1 MLLLAD
7 VDVGQVRAILQ
18 LALRWVHILAGI
30 IWIGHLFFFNV
41 VQGAFEGKLD
51 ADTKKKVI
59 PELRPRALFWF
70 RWGAM
75 ITIISGLLIIGDKW
89 SQTAP
94 TFSGAGAGQ
103 TIWIIFGMTLG
114 LIMWFNVWFIIWPHQ
129 QVIINGIKTGSKAP
143 DHDARI
149 RKAFLASRFNVYA
162 SAPMLLGMIFG
173 SHLGTTGVVQTLIG
187 VALALAVGLGT
198 VHHLIGIAGRVGTE
212 WSSAPPPAAPPAA
225 PPPAAPPAPPP
236 AK

>member
-1 MLLLAD
+1 MLLAD
-7 VDVGQVRAILQ
+7 VDMGQVHLIIQ
-18 LALRWVHILAGI
+18 IVLRWIHILAGI
-30 IWIGHLFFFNV
+30 IWIGHLYFFNV

-75 ITIISGLLIIGDKW
+75 ITMLAGVALIGYIW
-89 SQTAP
+89 SLTP
-94 TFSGAGAGQ
+94 PKFEGKELGKNL
-103 TIWIIFGMTLG
+103 WILFGMTLG
-114 LIMWFNVWFIIWPHQ
+114 LIMWFNVWFIIWPNQ
-129 QVIINGIKTGSKAP
+129 QVIINGIKTGNKAP

-149 RKAFLASRFNVYA
+149 RKAFLASRFNVYV
-162 SAPMLLGMIFG
+162 SAPMLLGMVFG
-173 SHLGTTGVVQTLIG
+173 SHVPMGGAHAAIG
-187 VALALAVGLGT
+187 IAIALAVGLGT
-198 VHHLIGIAGRVGTE
+198 VHHLIGMSGKVGTE

-225 PPPAAPPAPPP
+225 PPAVPPAPPP